1 MNENTAVQEAL
12 KSIREAWGSSEGISW
27 DLAGDIFGA
36 IILLGLFLL
45 VIKGSKNYMK
55 ELKDKE

>member
-12 KSIREAWGSSEGISW
+12 KSIREAWGSSEGASW

-45 VIKGSKNYMK
+45 VIRGSKNYMK